1 MSYKHFDYA
10 ERIKLKTFIDEGYT
24 NAEIARRLYRS
35 RASITQELKRNA
47 RVVTWKGKTKILRHT
62 YEPVQA
68 QRRADHLA
76 TEAHRKPT
84 KLTKRRQEHIDYLI
98 KKKQWSPQQIANGVK
113 NIGVSTGTIYNWILK
128 RLINSK
134 MEDLPLKGKRR
145 KKLRAKKVNSV
156 RTRAIL
162 ESHSIKKRPKV
173 INERQ
178 TFGHWEIDG
187 VMSPQ
192 DAQNFVVTFV
202 ERKTRFM
209 VGIKARSRQFEDM
222 QTVLDTFM
230 SRFAAACESITCDR
244 GIEFTSTN
252 FIHSVEN
259 TYNKKIYFSD
269 PQAPGQ
275 RGTNERLNRELRRI
289 YPVGY
294 NFTKITQKRLQESI
308 RDLNRRPRHVL
319 GYQTPEHEFIRRMN
333 EIIQKSTMAASI

>member
-24 NAEIARRLYRS
+24 NAEIAIRLYRS

-156 RTRAIL
+156 CRKYIQQEDLFLRSSSSRSTRYERTFKSR
-162 ESHSIKKRPKV
+162 IKTHISCWV
-173 INERQ
+173 
-178 TFGHWEIDG
+178 
-187 VMSPQ
+187 
-192 DAQNFVVTFV
+192 
-202 ERKTRFM
+202 
-209 VGIKARSRQFEDM
+209 
-222 QTVLDTFM
+222 
-230 SRFAAACESITCDR
+230 
-244 GIEFTSTN
+244 
-252 FIHSVEN
+252 
-259 TYNKKIYFSD
+259 
-269 PQAPGQ
+269 
-275 RGTNERLNRELRRI
+275 
-289 YPVGY
+289 
-294 NFTKITQKRLQESI
+294 
-308 RDLNRRPRHVL
+308 
-319 GYQTPEHEFIRRMN
+319 
-333 EIIQKSTMAASI
+333 